1 MNTTV
6 RAGETRAPQKVTNV
20 IIKIE
25 MKAGVMNTK
34 RSRAP
39 PEYAKSDL
47 ESTEEV
53 FRYPERFDSGLEAK
67 AFAFFCVDPSIINP
81 PPLFGLKFVAA

>member
-1 MNTTV
+1 
-6 RAGETRAPQKVTNV
+6 
-20 IIKIE
+20 

-47 ESTEEV
+47 ESTEGV

-81 PPLFGLKFVAA
+81 PPVRTEFFCSLTMAGAGV

>member
-6 RAGETRAPQKVTNV
+6 RAGDTWAPQNVTNV

-25 MKAGVMNTK
+25 MKAGVMNTN

-47 ESTEEV
+47 ESDEGV

-67 AFAFFCVDPSIINP
+67 AFAFFCVDPAII
-81 PPLFGLKFVAA
+81 PPLFRLK